1 MTRGRARDAAAR
13 PHVESLPWLGTTWYE
28 RGPAYWFRRALL
40 SLFFL
45 VLLALYGGIIFVIET
60 GIDDPT
66 ASAVFVSV
74 TVLCTGLSAV
84 WYLRRQHLARV
95 ARTVAEARD
104 RRDLRRLHSLFDYIA
119 VAGLL
124 AGLALIAG
132 MVLKGPVGTALMRI
146 AHGVLAL
153 IVGLVLVGSVWATG
167 GAFAVV
173 FAQTLA
179 PELVTER
186 EARRRLARHHR
197 RSTEEG

>member
-1 MTRGRARDAAAR
+1 MIKA
-13 PHVESLPWLGTTWYE
+13 
-28 RGPAYWFRRALL
+28 
-40 SLFFL
+40 
-45 VLLALYGGIIFVIET
+45 

-74 TVLCTGLSAV
+74 TILCTGLSAV

-95 ARTVAEARD
+95 TWAVAEARD
-104 RRDLRRLHSLFDYIA
+104 RRDLRRLHSLFDYIV

-167 GAFAVV
+167 GAIAVM
-173 FAQTLA
+173 FAQTLV

-186 EARRRLARHHR
+186 EARRRLAWHH
-197 RSTEEG
+197 